1 MDQRLA
7 QWVTWLDATGWP
19 ALVLDSANTLVWMS
33 DEFKRFLRE
42 TDDERVGVG
51 HHIVE
56 AFTSP
61 VWLRWTT
68 PETVR
73 ELMTEVVPFFLAEMP
88 NAEAELA
95 PRLDASVAAVLSSVT
110 PREQPDVW
118 TGRFEYV
125 SVPDAPPSL
134 NKYLVARIREQG
146 GALVGSVM
154 VSVLGLRTTLLAL
167 LARGDVGMYDR
178 MSRLVRP
185 SRQQTAI
192 LFADLQGSG
201 DISRRMPT
209 HHYFELISSL
219 TANFDSAVA
228 ANNGIVGKHAGDGW
242 TAFYLVSDAGSPEA
256 AAAGALRTA
265 RALGESA
272 LALQK
277 ADSRHPP
284 LCINVGLHWG
294 PNLYMG
300 QLVPGGRLDVTA
312 LGDEVNECARIQET
326 ARDGAILASK
336 AFMELLSEATLREL
350 DLDEDALVYQPLGSF
365 AAAGEKAVRDAA
377 TLAVCHV

>member
-19 ALVLDSANTLVWMS
+19 ALVLDRENTLVWMS

-42 TDDERVGVG
+42 SDDERVGVG
-51 HHIVE
+51 RHIVE

-68 PETVR
+68 PETVT
-73 ELMTEVVPFFLAEMP
+73 ELMTEVVPFFLSDMP
-88 NAEAELA
+88 DAKAALA
-95 PRLDASVAAVLSSVT
+95 SKLDPSISTVLSSVA
-110 PREQPDVW
+110 PKEQPDIW

-125 SVPDAPPSL
+125 AVPDAPPFL
-134 NKYLVARIREQG
+134 IKYLVARIREPSG
-146 GALVGSVM
+146 RLLGSVM

-209 HHYFELISSL
+209 HHYFEVISRL
-219 TANFDSAVA
+219 TANFDTAVA

-242 TAFYLVSDAGSPEA
+242 TAFYLVSDAGTPEGA
-256 AAAGALRTA
+256 AASALRTA
-265 RALGESA
+265 RALGEA
-272 LALQK
+272 ATTLQQE
-277 ADSRHPP
+277 DSRHPA
-284 LCINVGLHWG
+284 LCLNVGLHWG

-336 AFMELLSEATLREL
+336 AFMEVLSEATMHQL
-350 DLDEDALVYQPLGSF
+350 DIDEDALVYQPLGSF

-377 TLAVCHV
+377 TLAVCHL